1 VSFACRQ
8 RRFWNIGS
16 VWNTNMVEGHKPKV
30 GVVPLGQAGFRLS
43 LGGLCVYI
51 DPYLSDIVE
60 RIEGERY
67 RRLVPPWKSPN
78 SVTDADWV
86 MITHIHLDHCD
97 PETLIPLSRASAD
110 CRFVGPG
117 EVCRYLAGQGISEDR
132 LVTAPDG
139 WMELSPDVRA
149 RAVPAAHPGVETDA
163 HGSWRY
169 VGYVLEYG
177 GRRIYHSGDTA
188 LVHQVV
194 EAIEQI
200 KPIDVAILPVNEHNF
215 FRENLGIVGNMSV
228 RDAFGF
234 AELMGVKTLVPM
246 HWDMFEPN
254 IVFREEIE
262 LFIRLAMPP
271 FEVKLNP
278 FSI

>member
-30 GVVPLGQAGFRLS
+30 DMIPLGQAGFRLS
-43 LGGLCVYI
+43 LGSLCVYI
-51 DPYLSDIVE
+51 DPYLSDSVE
-60 RIEGERY
+60 KIEGDRY
-67 RRLVPPWKSPN
+67 RRLVPPWKFPD

-86 MITHIHLDHCD
+86 LITHIHLDHCD

-117 EVCRYLAGQGISEDR
+117 EVCRYLAGQGIPEER
-132 LVTAPDG
+132 LVEAPAQ
-139 WMELSPDVRA
+139 WMDLNTDVRVH
-149 RAVPAAHPGVETDA
+149 AVPAAHPEVETDA
-163 HGSWRY
+163 HGAWKY

-177 GRRIYHSGDTA
+177 GRRIYHSGDTS
-188 LVHQVV
+188 LVHQVIQSV
-194 EAIEQI
+194 
-200 KPIDVAILPVNEHNF
+200 KKFTPIDVAILPVNEHNF
-215 FRENLGIVGNMSV
+215 LRENLGIVGNMSV
-228 RDAFGF
+228 RDAFGL
-234 AELMGVKTLVPM
+234 AEMIGVKTLVPM

-254 IVFREEIE
+254 TVYREEIE
-262 LFIRLAMPP
+262 LFNRLARPP

-278 FSI
+278 SSI